1 MISQSF
7 NIKEYS
13 FFFSLT
19 FYSGDDPFQW
29 ERTFLHLKFIDTFF
43 VGNTALL
50 REKHIDHHAR
60 SFCLFLP
67 HSVRR
72 KDEKEWH
79 PAMAVHRSAQGLSQ
93 EGQTENITFLKGE
106 GGQRPVRIGMSCAGM
121 RMLAWI
127 LGYLLT
133 LSMLM
138 PSCCCA
144 QCPQLCVIAC
154 FAHMP
159 CASLRDSG
167 RYWHSILC
175 HYSCWGLLSHKKWL
189 WRTHL
194 DSWQPPGK
202 EGLSAWRERNF
213 QGALQGCSGSPNMG
227 LPP

>member
-1 MISQSF
+1 MPD
-7 NIKEYS
+7 
-13 FFFSLT
+13 L
-19 FYSGDDPFQW
+19 
-29 ERTFLHLKFIDTFF
+29 
-43 VGNTALL
+43 
-50 REKHIDHHAR
+50 
-60 SFCLFLP
+60 
-67 HSVRR
+67 SVSSYPTQYGGRMR
-72 KDEKEWH
+72 KWH

-93 EGQTENITFLKGE
+93 EGQTENITFLKRE

-167 RYWHSILC
+167 RHWHSILC
-175 HYSCWGLLSHKKWL
+175 LYPSWGSLSHKN
-189 WRTHL
+189 
-194 DSWQPPGK
+194 DS
-202 EGLSAWRERNF
+202 EGLIWTAGSLLARKVCLPEGRGIF
-213 QGALQGCSGSPNMG
+213 RVHCRDVLDLQTRDCPHR
-227 LPP
+227 L